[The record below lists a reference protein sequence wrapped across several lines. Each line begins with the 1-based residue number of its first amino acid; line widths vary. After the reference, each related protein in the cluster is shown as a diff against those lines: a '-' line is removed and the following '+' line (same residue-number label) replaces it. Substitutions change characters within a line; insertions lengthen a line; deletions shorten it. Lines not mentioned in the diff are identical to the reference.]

1 MLFSK
6 ECIIFATLETIK
18 RQAIMKKRL
27 SSFAMMLLVTAVAMV
42 AQTRYCLSYED
53 FKNDKWVTL
62 EDSVKATMKN
72 TNGIKGLV
80 FATGNKELDKL
91 LKKEAR
97 FIVYRNT
104 LFINNRKLKGKGIS
118 LGKNYTPA
126 LRYGKDSIC
135 IAGPRGL
142 KGGKAALYFTGTSV
156 IVAPT
161 REDDPVCYIMKSDER
176 KLPMITTEYMNQLLA
191 DKPQLKSLYEAEDK
205 KKSETAEVVM
215 KYLLKL
221 DLLKPY

>member
-1 MLFSK
+1 
-6 ECIIFATLETIK
+6 
-18 RQAIMKKRL
+18 MKKRL
-27 SSFAMMLLVTAVAMV
+27 SSLAMMLLVTAVAMV
-42 AQTRYCLSYED
+42 AQTRYCLSYKD
-53 FKNDKWVTL
+53 FKDDKWVTL
-62 EDSVKATMKN
+62 KDSVKATMKN

-142 KGGKAALYFTGTSV
+142 KGGKAALYFTGNLAANLLMVPLTGTSV